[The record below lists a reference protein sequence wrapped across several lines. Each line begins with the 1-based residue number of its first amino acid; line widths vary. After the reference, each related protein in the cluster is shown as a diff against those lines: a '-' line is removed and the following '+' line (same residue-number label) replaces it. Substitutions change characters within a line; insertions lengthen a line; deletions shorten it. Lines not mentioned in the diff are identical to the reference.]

1 MASWPAP
8 PSDPSHVPFPAID
21 PPRPAPSVVA
31 PTVGRVPATPFGPLT
46 DGHDSNG
53 SQPVPP
59 PTAAPSRDRGA
70 APLVAGVEAS
80 SPDGDGT
87 VPGPPPGGATT
98 STQLDRGTAH
108 RDGLPV
114 PGAIRRRPEV
124 PTVLRSLSQ
133 PLALAVIA
141 PMAGSLL
148 GICLAVADPDLS
160 GVGVACAIVG
170 LALGGLGAALVMR
183 LVHLQVDQPLQALQ
197 HTLRRIERGEIGAR
211 VGFESATPLRPLLEH
226 FDSVAELTATQLYVL
241 RRKAEWGDQSRMIF
255 EALELAEDEADAHL
269 VMEDALALL
278 EPGRRVELL
287 MASRGQ
293 SRLRPA
299 AHNPTVAAPGCPVE
313 STVGC
318 VAIRRGQVVVADSSE
333 SINSCPRL
341 RDRPDGPC
349 SAGCVPVTVAG
360 QPIGVLHA
368 VGPDREPLDSLFVD
382 RLVTVA
388 AQLGNRVAALRA
400 LETSREEAATDGL
413 TGLSNRR
420 VLEGQLVQLLDS
432 AVPFVMVLAD
442 LDSFKVLNDTFG
454 HEAGDRALQLFAK
467 VLQDNIRDH
476 DLVARVGGEEFVV
489 VYPEMSVLRSI
500 EAIERIRQALETSI
514 AKSSVQPF
522 TCSFGVTHSSVGST
536 VNEVLRVADAG
547 LLRAKALGGDQVVY
561 ADEAIAAEVFGNT
574 SAQPLGVRPY

>member
-1 MASWPAP
+1 
-8 PSDPSHVPFPAID
+8 VPFPAVD
-21 PPRPAPSVVA
+21 PQEHGSSAVERVA
-31 PTVGRVPATPFGPLT
+31 GRVPATPFRPLT
-46 DGHDSNG
+46 DGD
-53 SQPVPP
+53 
-59 PTAAPSRDRGA
+59 GA
-70 APLVAGVEAS
+70 AGPDPAIAASAERSFVGNVPSPLALSAVDAEAPCDQGGDAVVPS
-80 SPDGDGT
+80 SSRRAL
-87 VPGPPPGGATT
+87 GGA
-98 STQLDRGTAH
+98 
-108 RDGLPV
+108 
-114 PGAIRRRPEV
+114 
-124 PTVLRSLSQ
+124 PTVMRAMSQ

-141 PMAGSLL
+141 PMSGSLL
-148 GICLAVADPDLS
+148 GICLAVAAPELT
-160 GVGVACAIVG
+160 GLGVAAAIVG

-183 LVHLQVDQPLQALQ
+183 RIHRQVDQPLQGLQ
-197 HTLRRIERGEIGAR
+197 RTLTRIERGEAGAR
-211 VGFESATPLRPLLEH
+211 VDLAESAPLSPLLEQ
-226 FDSVAELTATQLYVL
+226 FNDVVELTATQVNVL

-255 EALELAEDEADAHL
+255 EALELAEDEADAYL

-287 MASRGQ
+287 MAARGQ
-293 SRLRPA
+293 SRLRTA
-299 AHNPTVAAPGCPVE
+299 AHNPTVPAPGCPLE

-318 VAIRRGQVVVADSSE
+318 VAIRRGQVVTADSSE

-368 VGPDREPLDSLFVD
+368 VGPDREPLDTLFVD

-442 LDSFKVLNDTFG
+442 LDSFKALNDTFG

-500 EAIERIRQALETSI
+500 EAIERIRQALETAI
-514 AKSSVQPF
+514 AKSSVQSF
-522 TCSFGVTHSSVGST
+522 TCSFGVTHSSVGAT

-574 SAQPLGVRPY
+574 APNQLGIRLY

>member
-1 MASWPAP
+1 
-8 PSDPSHVPFPAID
+8 VPFPAVD
-21 PPRPAPSVVA
+21 PPRPATSPLTPA
-31 PTVGRVPATPFGPLT
+31 IGRVPATPFGPPA
-46 DGHDSNG
+46 DGHDGNG
-53 SQPVPP
+53 AGSGAAPAITPSAGRMVPVPDVAFEPHP
-59 PTAAPSRDRGA
+59 PGGDGAAPASSCASAMVLHQEAGAALVTELAGTSAPSR
-70 APLVAGVEAS
+70 AGEA
-80 SPDGDGT
+80 
-87 VPGPPPGGATT
+87 
-98 STQLDRGTAH
+98 
-108 RDGLPV
+108 
-114 PGAIRRRPEV
+114 
-124 PTVLRSLSQ
+124 PTVLRALSQ

-141 PMAGSLL
+141 PIAGALL
-148 GICLAVADPDLS
+148 GICLAVADADLS
-160 GVGVACAIVG
+160 VVGVACAVLG
-170 LALGGLGAALVMR
+170 LGLGGLGAALVLR
-183 LVHLQVDQPLQALQ
+183 RVHHQVDQPLLGMQR
-197 HTLRRIERGEIGAR
+197 TLLRIQQGEIDAR
-211 VGFESATPLRPLLEH
+211 VGVESTTPLQPLIEH
-226 FDSVAELTATQLYVL
+226 FNGVAELTATQLNVL

-255 EALELAEDEADAHL
+255 EALELAEDEADAYL

-278 EPGRRVELL
+278 ELGRRVELL

-299 AHNPTVAAPGCPVE
+299 AHNPTVPAPGCPVE

-318 VAIRRGQVVVADSSE
+318 VAIRRGQVVTADSSE

-368 VGPDREPLDSLFVD
+368 VGPDREALDTMFVD

-561 ADEAIAAEVFGNT
+561 ADEAIAAEVFGSTAPN
-574 SAQPLGVRPY
+574 QLGIRLY